1 MANPEV
7 EKYVPELM
15 TFINDLAGEYR
26 IGMLNS
32 WPLMTEKVQA
42 FFTPDMMDKTDA
54 VIPGWRKMS
63 SYTDGITL
71 VHTVS
76 ALTALMLRPEYRNAT
91 REQRSMM
98 QWIILL
104 HDLAK
109 AKVNGIKDHTH
120 GFRSAAM
127 AGKLLSQFGFTVQ
140 DAYYDRID
148 EWYSLTYSAMT
159 THHDRGMDVQD
170 NSKLPQIVAGIET
183 LFGCHTAPALI
194 VKTILFHYSFNV
206 LQEWPVQSPLTDH
219 EIGLYID
226 DNLLPLLRVMVNVD
240 NDAWDFFEPETKE
253 RHRTETVILIDKVK
267 HIIEGSKL

>member
-1 MANPEV
+1 MANHEV
-7 EKYVPELM
+7 EQYLPELM
-15 TFINDLAGEYR
+15 TFINGLAGEYK
-26 IGMLNS
+26 IGTLNS
-32 WPLMTEKVQA
+32 WPLMREKVQA
-42 FFTPDMMDKTDA
+42 FFTPDMMDKTDS

-63 SYTDGITL
+63 SFTDGITL
-71 VHTVS
+71 IHVMT

-120 GFRSAAM
+120 GFRSAAV
-127 AGKLLSQFGFTVQ
+127 AGKLLPQFGFNVQ
-140 DAYYDRID
+140 DAYDDRID
-148 EWYSLTYSAMT
+148 EWYSLTYSAMSRR
-159 THHDRGMDVQD
+159 DSGVDVQD

-194 VKTILFHYSFNV
+194 IRTILFHYSFNV
-206 LQEWPVQSPLTDH
+206 LQEWPVQSPLTEH

-226 DNLLPLLRVMVNVD
+226 DRLLPFLRMMVNVD

-253 RHRTETVILIDKVK
+253 RHRAETVILIDKVK
-267 HIIEGSKL
+267 QIIEGVAG